1 MILDLLQNGMIY
13 QAKNTRMDLDWTI
26 ITESG
31 HKVKTGFE
39 HTITD
44 IQVLDIDEP
53 WSGSS
58 GFGVNYDKYNAKT
71 TLEHSMF
78 KIKLTLRG

>member
-1 MILDLLQNGMIY
+1 
-13 QAKNTRMDLDWTI
+13 MDMDWTI
-26 ITESG
+26 HTRSG
-31 HKVKTGFE
+31 HKLKTGFE

-58 GFGVNYDKYNAKT
+58 GFGANYDHYNAKLI
-71 TLEHSMF
+71 LEHFIYRIGSF
-78 KIKLTLRG
+78 LRE